1 MFIPKPHR
9 NADGTDGAG
18 AEPVIEVPPAPIAP
32 DPVAELNAR
41 LAQLEQQNLAMQQQL
56 MQRQLQAQQ
65 QAQPAEPELDLSQL
79 DPTTRAYV
87 AKINRNMEARL
98 LAVQEQADQAAFL
111 AEARANGLDQAT
123 VQEALQQHGAW
134 RNAGA
139 VINVNGESRTLSR
152 FDALDFVLGR
162 KQRAGLVDAAP
173 MRNRKQVADAVLA
186 SLGSQRPGGG
196 GAQPPVE
203 MGYDELEALP
213 VDQQMKIL
221 EDRINKAGGFSA
233 LP

>member
-9 NADGTDGAG
+9 NADGTDGSG

-32 DPVAELNAR
+32 DPNAELNAR
-41 LAQLEQQNLAMQQQL
+41 LALLEQQNLQMQQQL

-65 QAQPAEPELDLSQL
+65 SAPAEPELDLSTL

-98 LAVQEQADQAAFL
+98 MAVQEQADQAAFL

-123 VQEALQQHGAW
+123 VQEALAQHGAW
-134 RNAGA
+134 RQAGA
-139 VINVNGESRTLSR
+139 TINVGGEARTLSR

-196 GAQPPVE
+196 GAQPAPEV
-203 MGYDELEALP
+203 GYEELEALP
-213 VDQQMKIL
+213 IEQQMKIL